1 MLWLHGMAGAG
12 KTVLCSTVIED
23 LKSQVSQCQDDNV
36 RLAYFYFD
44 FRDSRKQSVE
54 DLFCSLL
61 RQLVSDSASL
71 PSSVTQLYEEYAD
84 KNHRPKLSEL
94 YSTLQHTV
102 ALCDRVYLVLDAL
115 DEAADRESLLD
126 TLLEFMEAT
135 NRRVNILFSSRQEKD
150 IEKSFYSAQRDTLHT
165 LALGDYAFRVK
176 KDIEE
181 FIEKQL
187 DVDRRFAKFKRER
200 DLIRRAL
207 LNGAEG
213 MYVIRCPQE
222 HAEYV
227 DIKQVSM
234 GCVPNRF
241 PPTMQKQTGTAICT

>member
-1 MLWLHGMAGAG
+1 
-12 KTVLCSTVIED
+12 
-23 LKSQVSQCQDDNV
+23 
-36 RLAYFYFD
+36 
-44 FRDSRKQSVE
+44 
-54 DLFCSLL
+54 
-61 RQLVSDSASL
+61 
-71 PSSVTQLYEEYAD
+71 
-84 KNHRPKLSEL
+84 
-94 YSTLQHTV
+94 
-102 ALCDRVYLVLDAL
+102 L

-150 IEKSFYSAQRDTLHT
+150 LEKSFYSAQRDTLHT
-165 LALGDYAFRVK
+165 LALGDYAFQVK

-187 DVDRRFAKFKRER
+187 DVDRRFAKFQEER

-207 LNGAEG
+207 LNGADG
-213 MYVIRCPQE
+213 MYVIRCPQG

-227 DIKQVSM
+227 NIKQVSK

-241 PPTMQKQTGTAICT
+241 SPTMQKQTGTAISA